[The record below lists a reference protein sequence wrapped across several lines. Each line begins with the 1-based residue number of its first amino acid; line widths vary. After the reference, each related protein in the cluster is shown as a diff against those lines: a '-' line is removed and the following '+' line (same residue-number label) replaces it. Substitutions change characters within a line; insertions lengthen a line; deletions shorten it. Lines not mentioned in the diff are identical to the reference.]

1 MISEPR
7 LSLVIPAYNEAPNL
21 RRGILQQVAD
31 YLAGRPYPHEVLV
44 VDDGS
49 QDETA
54 SLVEEFAREHPSF
67 AVLRERHRGKA
78 MAVRAGVLAARG
90 RYVLFAD
97 LDLSTPLTYIEPFL
111 ELLDGGWDIVIA
123 SREAKGGARLGV
135 PPHRRAMGKVFS
147 LLVRLLL
154 LPGVHDSQC
163 GFKAFRR
170 EVAHDLF
177 RSLRVFQA
185 KAGELTGP
193 RVTAFDV
200 ELLLLA
206 RKKRYTIR
214 EVPVLWRHVETKRVN
229 PVLDSYRMF
238 REVLTIWW
246 NDRRGVYGRPGKT
259 SFP

>member
-1 MISEPR
+1 MTSEPR
-7 LSLVIPAYNEAPNL
+7 LSLVIPAYNEASNL
-21 RRGILQQVAD
+21 RRGILEQVAE
-31 YLAGRPYPHEVLV
+31 YLAGLPDPYEVLV

-54 SLVEEFAREHPSF
+54 SLVEAFAREHPAF
-67 AVLRERHRGKA
+67 ALLREPHRGKA

-97 LDLSTPLTYIEPFL
+97 LDLSTPLSYVQPFL

-135 PPHRRAMGKVFS
+135 PFQRRAMGKVFS

-154 LPGVHDSQC
+154 LPGIHDSQC

-177 RSLRVFQA
+177 QSLRVFQA
-185 KAGELTGP
+185 EAGQISGP

-200 ELLLLA
+200 ELLLVA
-206 RKKRYTIR
+206 RKK
-214 EVPVLWRHVETKRVN
+214 
-229 PVLDSYRMF
+229 
-238 REVLTIWW
+238 
-246 NDRRGVYGRPGKT
+246 G
-259 SFP
+259 

>member
-1 MISEPR
+1 MTSEPR
-7 LSLVIPAYNEAPNL
+7 LSLVIPAYNEALNL
-21 RRGILQQVAD
+21 RRGILQQVAN
-31 YLAGRPYPHEVLV
+31 YLASRSYACEALV

-49 QDETA
+49 TDETA
-54 SLVEEFAREHPSF
+54 SLAEAFAQEHPCFSL
-67 AVLRERHRGKA
+67 LRERHRGKA

-97 LDLSTPLTYIEPFL
+97 LDLSTPLSYIHPFV

-123 SREAKGGARLGV
+123 SREAKGGARLGAPV
-135 PPHRRAMGKVFS
+135 QRRAMGRVFS

-154 LPGVHDSQC
+154 LPGIYDSQC
-163 GFKAFRR
+163 GFKGFRR

-177 RSLRVFQA
+177 RSLRLFR
-185 KAGELTGP
+185 GEASEVSGP

-206 RKKRYTIR
+206 RKKGYTIR

-229 PVLDSYRMF
+229 PVLDSYRML
-238 REVLTIWW
+238 REVLIVWW
-246 NDRRGVYGRPGKT
+246 NDRRGLYGRPR
-259 SFP
+259 

>member
-1 MISEPR
+1 MTSEPR
-7 LSLVIPAYNEAPNL
+7 LSLVIPAYNEVPNL
-21 RRGILQQVAD
+21 RSGILQQAAD
-31 YLAGRPYPHEVLV
+31 YLAGQPYPHEVLV

-54 SLVEEFAREHPSF
+54 SLVEAFAGQHPSF
-67 AVLRERHRGKA
+67 AVLREPHRGKA
-78 MAVRAGVLAARG
+78 MAVRVGMLAARG

-177 RSLRVFQA
+177 RDLRVFQG
-185 KAGELTGP
+185 KGGEVRGP

-206 RKKRYTIR
+206 LKKGYTIR

-229 PVLDSYRMF
+229 PLLDSCRML
-238 REVLTIWW
+238 REVLAIWW
-246 NDRRGVYGRPGKT
+246 NDRRGLYGGRRNER
-259 SFP
+259 